1 MALKTAIRARGR
13 VRALCVRVRVRVA
26 AGSSEGGQPAAAP
39 SYIHL
44 PLLSPEA
51 QTSDRGGCASQ
62 WGREREG
69 GWHPSAGRKLPVIL
83 WWLLHLRS
91 LGQACVP
98 KGSPALGHR
107 WAPGCWM
114 SQKLSPEVL
123 AGVPAF
129 SPHVALRHWEPGLV
143 TLPLVTAP
151 APRPR
156 GSASSLAL
164 WPSASRVEN
173 DRPCPR

>member
-1 MALKTAIRARGR
+1 MGPGERGR
-13 VRALCVRVRVRVA
+13 LAPKCGTEA
-26 AGSSEGGQPAAAP
+26 A
-39 SYIHL
+39 
-44 PLLSPEA
+44 
-51 QTSDRGGCASQ
+51 
-62 WGREREG
+62 W
-69 GWHPSAGRKLPVIL
+69 IL

-123 AGVPAF
+123 AGVPTF

-173 DRPCPR
+173 DWPCPR